1 MNAHVPIADSHLE
14 LTTPAALGIEIRRAV
29 SLAPLTTMKVGG
41 PAELFASVATLE
53 QLIGLV
59 RWAQAAAQPYYLLGG
74 GSNVLIGDAGV
85 RGLVIFNRCRGV
97 HVGAVAGGLA
107 ALDGSAGSDRS
118 VRSAHLLHAE
128 SGALMAGVARRA
140 VAAGLTGLEW
150 AVSLPGTV
158 GGAVVNNAGAYGWE
172 IKDNLESATVLDAQ
186 GGLVKLTPADASYA
200 YRSSSLK
207 RTGVVRAGFGP
218 VVLDAQFRLVRGD
231 PAAIAAQA
239 ERNLLHRRHSQPNE
253 PSLGSTFRNPP
264 GDYAGRLIEA
274 AGLKGERRGGVEVS
288 RQHANFLINPGGV
301 GAATAADVMALI
313 RHVQQVVLDRFGV
326 ELEPEAQL
334 VGEWE

>member
-1 MNAHVPIADSHLE
+1 MNAHLPTADTDLE
-14 LTTPAALGIEIRRAV
+14 LATPAALGIEIRRGV

-41 PAELFASVATLE
+41 PAELFASVATLA
-53 QLIGLV
+53 QLLGLV
-59 RWAQAAAQPYYLLGG
+59 RWAQATAQPYCLLGG
-74 GSNVLIGDAGV
+74 GSNVLISDAGV

-97 HVGAVAGGLA
+97 QIGQVSSGSDESDQFVGFVGA
-107 ALDGSAGSDRS
+107 S
-118 VRSAHLLHAE
+118 HLLQAE

-186 GGLVKLTPADASYA
+186 GSLVKLTPADASYA
-200 YRSSSLK
+200 YRTSSLK
-207 RTGVVRAGFGP
+207 RTGVVHAGFGP
-218 VVLDAQFRLVRGD
+218 VVLDARFLLAHGD
-231 PAAIAAQA
+231 PAVIAAQA
-239 ERNLLHRRHSQPNE
+239 ERNLLQRRHSQPNE

-264 GDYAGRLIEA
+264 GDSAGRLIEA
-274 AGLKGERRGGVEVS
+274 ADLKGERRGGVEVS
-288 RQHANFLINPGGV
+288 RHHANFLINPGGV
-301 GAATAADVMALI
+301 GATTAADVMALI
-313 RHVQQVVLDRFGV
+313 RHVQQVVLDRCGMA
-326 ELEPEAQL
+326 LETEVQL

>member
-1 MNAHVPIADSHLE
+1 MTAHGSAPDAHQE
-14 LTTPAALGIEIRRAV
+14 LSAPAALGIDIRRGV

-41 PAELFASVATLE
+41 PAELFASVTTIA
-53 QLIGLV
+53 QLTGLV
-59 RWAQAAAQPYYLLGG
+59 RWAQTMGQPYCLLGG
-74 GSNVLIGDAGV
+74 GSNVLISDAGI

-97 HVGAVAGGLA
+97 HVGFAAGGLA
-107 ALDGSAGSDRS
+107 AVDGSAGSDGS
-118 VRSAHLLHAE
+118 VPLLQAE

-140 VAAGLTGLEW
+140 VAGGLTGLEW

-172 IKDNLESATVLDAQ
+172 IKDNLEATTVLDPQ
-186 GGLVKLTPADASYA
+186 GNVVHLSPAAASYG

-207 RTGVVRAGFGP
+207 RAGVVRAGFGP
-218 VVLDAQFRLVRGD
+218 VVLDALFRLRRGE

-239 ERNLLHRRHSQPNE
+239 EHNLLHRRRSQPNE

-274 AGLKGERRGGVEVS
+274 AGLKGARRGSVEVS
-288 RQHANFLINPGGV
+288 QHHANFLVNPGGV
-301 GAATAADVMALI
+301 GAATAADVMALLL
-313 RHVQQVVLDRFGV
+313 HVQRVVLDRFGV
-326 ELEPEAQL
+326 ELEPEVQL
-334 VGEWE
+334 AGEWP

>member
-1 MNAHVPIADSHLE
+1 
-14 LTTPAALGIEIRRAV
+14 
-29 SLAPLTTMKVGG
+29 MKVGG
-41 PAELFASVATLE
+41 PAELFASVATLA
-53 QLIGLV
+53 QLLGLV
-59 RWAQAAAQPYYLLGG
+59 RWAQATAQPYYLLGG
-74 GSNVLIGDAGV
+74 GSNVLVSDAGM

-97 HVGAVAGGLA
+97 QIGQVSSES
-107 ALDGSAGSDRS
+107 DGSDELAGS
-118 VRSAHLLHAE
+118 VGSAHLLQAE

-158 GGAVVNNAGAYGWE
+158 GGAIVNNAGAYGWE
-172 IKDNLESATVLDAQ
+172 TKDNLESATVLDAQ
-186 GGLVKLTPADASYA
+186 GSLVKLTPADASYA

-207 RTGVVRAGFGP
+207 RTGVVQAGFGP
-218 VVLDAQFRLVRGD
+218 VVLDARFRLAHGD

-239 ERNLLHRRHSQPNE
+239 ERNLLQRRHSQPNE

-264 GDYAGRLIEA
+264 GDYAGRLVEA

-313 RHVQQVVLDRFGV
+313 RHVQQAVLDRFGV
-326 ELEPEAQL
+326 KLEPEVQL